1 MKNYFRSWLIGLIIL
16 TILLLGVMAT
26 AQKGGPIIPET
37 CVENYP
43 DKAGKCDFNQCKSR
57 CAKNRKNGQGSCI
70 DTGKGHM
77 QCRCAYPCRRP

>member
-1 MKNYFRSWLIGLIIL
+1 MFYFLK
-16 TILLLGVMAT
+16 TGVMAT

-43 DKAGKCDFNQCKSR
+43 DKAGKCDLNQCKSR

>member
-1 MKNYFRSWLIGLIIL
+1 ML

-43 DKAGKCDFNQCKSR
+43 DKADKCDLDQCKSDVP
-57 CAKNRKNGQGSCI
+57 KI
-70 DTGKGHM
+70 GKMGKVVALI
-77 QCRCAYPCRRP
+77 QANDICNAYALILAVVPDFLST